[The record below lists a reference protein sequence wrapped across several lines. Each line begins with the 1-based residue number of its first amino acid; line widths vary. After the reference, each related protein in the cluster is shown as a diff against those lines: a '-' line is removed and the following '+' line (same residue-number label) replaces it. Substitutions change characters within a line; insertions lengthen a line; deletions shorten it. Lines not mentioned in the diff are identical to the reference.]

1 MTRFLAPQGT
11 SQCAC
16 GLTNV
21 EDRKWPRENRA
32 PPAFEAAVLSMLA
45 LTWDT
50 VLALLAP

>member
-1 MTRFLAPQGT
+1 MTRFLSPQGT
-11 SQCAC
+11 SQCAR

-21 EDRKWPRENRA
+21 EDRKWHRA

-50 VLALLAP
+50 MLALLAP

>member
-21 EDRKWPRENRA
+21 EDRKWRSENRA
-32 PPAFEAAVLSMLA
+32 PPAFEAAVVSMRA
-45 LTWDT
+45 LTWDML
-50 VLALLAP
+50 LALLAP